1 MKPLDYAITEIG
13 NEEIPRGSNWGIH
26 VQKYLKDVGINF
38 PASWC
43 MAYVYWCVDEWAHL
57 IGISNP
63 LVKTGGVLAQWN
75 TVNPAYKIKAPFVTP
90 LQPGDIFI
98 MDFGKGLG
106 HTGFVES
113 VVSNGDKAPVEINTI
128 EGNTNDTG
136 SREGYEVCRRKR
148 KISSCVGFIRIPLE
162 QAV

>member
-1 MKPLDYAITEIG
+1 MKPLDFAIQEIG
-13 NEEIPRGSNWGIH
+13 KQEIPRGSNWGPD

-43 MAYVYWCVDEWAHL
+43 MAFVYWCVDEWAHVNS
-57 IGISNP
+57 ISNP
-63 LVKTGGVLAQWN
+63 LIKTGGVLSQWN
-75 TVNPAYKIKAPFVTP
+75 NVSTNLKHKYSSLAMPK
-90 LQPGDIFI
+90 PGDIFI

-113 VVSNGDKAPVEINTI
+113 LVSSGTIYSSEMNTI

-136 SREGYEVCRRKR
+136 SREGYEVCRRTR
-148 KISSCVGFIRIPLE
+148 KISSCIGFISIPIE
-162 QAV
+162 